1 MDIVQQEYIHE
12 EGLDQFE
19 VVKAAFDTRG
29 DWLATVEERTQ
40 KGSELEINL
49 KLWAYDEQTQRYYL
63 FAHHSQPGYMLLYM
77 SSYLD
82 FIHMSATGVAEIAKS
97 TNLKGCP
104 HT

>member
-1 MDIVQQEYIHE
+1 MEIIWLFLFYLQLDIVQQEYIHE

-49 KLWAYDEQTQRYYL
+49 KLWAYNEQTQRYYL
-63 FAHHSQPGYMLLYM
+63 FAHHSQPGYMLYM
-77 SSYLD
+77 SSYQRAI
-82 FIHMSATGVAEIAKS
+82 FHAR
-97 TNLKGCP
+97 
-104 HT
+104 H